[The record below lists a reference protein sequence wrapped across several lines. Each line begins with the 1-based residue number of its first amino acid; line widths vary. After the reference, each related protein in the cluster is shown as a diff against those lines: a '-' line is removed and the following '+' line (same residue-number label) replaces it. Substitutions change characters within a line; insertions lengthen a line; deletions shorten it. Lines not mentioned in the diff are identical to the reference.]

1 MAADDLTPEEVLRE
15 AELLY
20 DECPTVKPR
29 WDQLGEVTKSVWVE
43 KVLAGWRAALW

>member
-1 MAADDLTPEEVLRE
+1 MASEDLTPEQLLKE

-29 WDQLGEVTKSVWVE
+29 WDQLGETTQSVWVGYVQDGRRA
-43 KVLAGWRAALW
+43 VLW